1 MQLVDDRERRL
12 RTALATIES
21 EDRKIRRN
29 HLIRIL
35 MVIITLCHYVNVKSF
50 FSLNHQCGFDCPEK
64 DKC

>member
-35 MVIITLCHYVNVKSF
+35 MVIITLCQRQEF
-50 FSLNHQCGFDCPEK
+50 FSLNHQCGFDCPVQDE
-64 DKC
+64 C